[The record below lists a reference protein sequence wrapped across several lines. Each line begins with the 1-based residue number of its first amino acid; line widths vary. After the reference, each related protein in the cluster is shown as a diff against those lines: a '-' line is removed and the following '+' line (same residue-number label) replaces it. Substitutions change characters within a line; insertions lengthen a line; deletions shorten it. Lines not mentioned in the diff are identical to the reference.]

1 MEAFP
6 QSQQSYSKR
15 IVNVCSLYTYSQ
27 SHTVFVT
34 LLMGTISVVNLDQ
47 QTTMNFEIL
56 NPVQFS
62 QVCCCRSKG
71 FANTHMSLSCLSYLL
86 IP

>member
-27 SHTVFVT
+27 THTVFVT
-34 LLMGTISVVNLDQ
+34 LLMGTTSVVNLDQ

-56 NPVQFS
+56 NPVEFYP
-62 QVCCCRSKG
+62 
-71 FANTHMSLSCLSYLL
+71 SLLL
-86 IP
+86 P